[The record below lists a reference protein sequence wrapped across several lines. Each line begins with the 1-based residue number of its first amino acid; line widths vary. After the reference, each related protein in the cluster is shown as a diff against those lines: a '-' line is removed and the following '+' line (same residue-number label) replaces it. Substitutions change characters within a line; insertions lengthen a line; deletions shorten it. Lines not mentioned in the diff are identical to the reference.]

1 MRKIFLIL
9 FILFFLFLGASDATP
24 PPGEEARPAL
34 AAREKQEKT
43 SNSPKVAIIIDDLGR
58 SLDIVHSFLDLEI
71 PLAFSILPQLP
82 HSGEIAGLVHAK
94 GMNVLFHIPM
104 EPHQYPKVH
113 AGAYSLLSS
122 MNPKALERT
131 LREGLKTVPYVVG
144 ANNHMGSRLTE
155 DGAAMRVVLEC
166 LGDLNLFFVDSVTT
180 PKSRAYSLA
189 REMGIRAAKRNIFLD
204 SRKER
209 GFIIRQ
215 FQELK
220 RSALS
225 EGASIGIGHPN
236 PTTLSVLREMI
247 PRFEKAGIQFVLVSE
262 LVR

>member
-9 FILFFLFLGASDATP
+9 FLPLFLFLGASDATP
-24 PPGEEARPAL
+24 PPGDEESRPVL
-34 AAREKQEKT
+34 GEKSERLPGA
-43 SNSPKVAIIIDDLGR
+43 PKVAIIIDDLGR

-71 PLAFSILPQLP
+71 PLAFSILPQLAY
-82 HSGEIAGLVHAK
+82 SGEIAGLVHAK

-122 MNPKALERT
+122 MNSKEMEGT
-131 LREGLKTVPYVVG
+131 LKEGLKTVPYVVG

-155 DGAAMRVVLEC
+155 NRAAMRVILEC

-189 REMGIRAAKRNIFLD
+189 REMGVRAAKRNIFLD

-209 GFIIRQ
+209 SFIVRQ

-225 EGASIGIGHPN
+225 EGVSIGIGHPN
-236 PTTLSVLREMI
+236 QTTLSVLKEMI
-247 PRFEKAGIQFVLVSE
+247 PRFEEAGIRFVLVSE

>member
-9 FILFFLFLGASDATP
+9 FLPFFLFLGASDATP
-24 PPGEEARPAL
+24 PPGDEMRPVL
-34 AAREKQEKT
+34 AMGEKPEKT
-43 SNSPKVAIIIDDLGR
+43 PGAPKVAIIIDDLGR

-71 PLAFSILPQLP
+71 PLAFAILPRSAY
-82 HSGEIAGLVHAK
+82 SGEIAELVHAR

-122 MNPKALERT
+122 MKPKELERT
-131 LREGLKTVPYVVG
+131 LKEGLKTVPYVVG
-144 ANNHMGSRLTE
+144 ANNHMGSKLTE
-155 DGAAMRVVLEC
+155 NSAAMRIILEC
-166 LGDLNLFFVDSVTT
+166 LGNLNLFFVDSVTS
-180 PKSRAYSLA
+180 PKSKAYRLA
-189 REMGIRAAKRNIFLD
+189 REIGVRTAKRDIFLD
-204 SRKER
+204 SQKER
-209 GFIIRQ
+209 GFIVRQ

-220 RSALS
+220 RSALA

-247 PRFEKAGIQFVLVSE
+247 PRFKEAGIQFVLVSE